1 MRFLLSTYANGGNTT
16 KGDKLFKLKDSNVIG
31 QVSLNWSQ
39 NEILKLLLLIGQK
52 SETVSK
58 QSLSIH
64 RESHMTTW

>member
-39 NEILKLLLLIGQK
+39 NEILKLLLLIGQ
-52 SETVSK
+52 
-58 QSLSIH
+58 
-64 RESHMTTW
+64 